1 MRVSFVNLGHFWRRG
16 REIDGASEEFS
27 DFVLERLQLSVRSL
41 TDIREI
47 LTSSPNVHFSA
58 TELQVVSEYVTT
70 ITQLLGILQSLS
82 QQWEVHIDNLQS
94 SDIPT
99 AYHVPVVASEGRG
112 RGRPRFDIGR
122 DQLEYLSSLNF
133 TWTAIASML
142 GVSRMT
148 IHRRHREFNM
158 LEMGE
163 AISDANL
170 LHLLREMRATFPEMG
185 EVMVLGRLRARGYRV
200 SRDRVR
206 RGIRETDPLNTALRG
221 LTGRT
226 ARRPY
231 LVPGLNSLWHIGTF
245 YCKEYVSSLCRK
257 PYCIMS

>member
-1 MRVSFVNLGHFWRRG
+1 M
-16 REIDGASEEFS
+16 
-27 DFVLERLQLSVRSL
+27 
-41 TDIREI
+41 
-47 LTSSPNVHFSA
+47 SA
-58 TELQVVSEYVTT
+58 QTLP
-70 ITQLLGILQSLS
+70 
-82 QQWEVHIDNLQS
+82 
-94 SDIPT
+94 PT
-99 AYHVPVVASEGRG
+99 AKDLVPRLVPVVASEGRG

-148 IHRRHREFNM
+148 IYRRRREF

-170 LHLLREMRATFPEMG
+170 LHLLREMRPTFPEMG

-206 RGIRETDPLNTALRG
+206 RGIRQTDPLNTALRG

-226 ARRPY
+226 ARRSY
-231 LVPGLNSLWHIGTF
+231 SVPGPNSLWHIGTF
-245 YCKEYVSSLCRK
+245 YCKEHVSSLCRK